1 MVEVGQATVT
11 ASYVYNGRGDRVRET
26 VNGETTNFTLD
37 LNSGLTQ
44 VLSDGT
50 NTYLYGN
57 ERIAQ
62 MIGMESA

>member
-1 MVEVGQATVT
+1 MVEVSQETVT

-26 VNGETTNFTLD
+26 VNGETTNFTLY

-44 VLSDGT
+44 VLSDVT
-50 NTYLYGN
+50 DMYLYGN